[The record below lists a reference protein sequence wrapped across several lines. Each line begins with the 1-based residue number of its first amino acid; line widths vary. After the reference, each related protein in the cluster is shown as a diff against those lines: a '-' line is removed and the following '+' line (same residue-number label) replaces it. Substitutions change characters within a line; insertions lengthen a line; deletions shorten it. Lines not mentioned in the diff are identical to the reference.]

1 MSMKIDSG
9 KLYKAFPYMAAFYV
23 TDKISYLYRVAE
35 GSSASD
41 KLSDLNLGKLFGW
54 PILSI
59 NPLDL
64 LWGMGGCLCLLVYI
78 LYRNSTRKKL
88 RPGEEYGN
96 ARLGTS
102 ADIKPFVNPKFRE
115 NCILSKTEFL
125 TMEEKVKPW
134 YMGRNKN
141 AIFYGGSGAGKTF
154 SMLMPNLMQFHSSY
168 VVVDPKGT
176 LIDSCGDL
184 ILRMGYKIKVFNT
197 IDFDSSMGY
206 NPFSYIKRETDIQKL
221 VNTLMENTKE
231 PDEKGQDPFWP
242 KAEKLL
248 YNALIAYIWEH
259 EVKDAQNMITLL
271 DLISKITVSEP
282 SAVKKKIKNEAG
294 EEEVFTESKDEKNE
308 VDIKFEEHE
317 KEYGETYAVRQY
329 KKFLIAAGKTKR
341 SILASVGARM
351 SPFDIDAVRRTMEFD
366 ELELDKIGDEK
377 TILFFI
383 IDDSDT
389 TFNFLVSM
397 ALSQMFNTLKTKA
410 DLSGGHLKHHVRV
423 LWDETYNTGQVPK
436 LEHLISQLRSRGI
449 SMWMFF
455 QAKNQLI
462 DLYGDKKAEN
472 IEASCDVK
480 GFLGGN
486 EFTSWKDW
494 SELLGQETI
503 DVLDQ
508 SDTYG
513 QTRSSGNSY
522 KKAGKKL
529 KTVEE
534 IGNMPGNKLLVKL
547 RGVPPFYSD
556 KYDTSSHPLYRYTA
570 DADDKYKFDLANYLE
585 NYRMGFLV
593 QDKKYESYT
602 IDLSEEGDIKAG

>member
-1 MSMKIDSG
+1 MIDSSLFFKG
-9 KLYKAFPYMAAFYV
+9 IPYVAVFYI
-23 TDKISYLYRVAE
+23 TDKVAYLYRTAE
-35 GSSASD
+35 GANVSD
-41 KLSDLNLGKLFGW
+41 KITKMNIGNLFGFPIISLNLM
-54 PILSI
+54 
-59 NPLDL
+59 DM
-64 LWGMGGCLCLLVYI
+64 LWGIIGCGCLFLYI
-78 LYRNSTRKKL
+78 WYKDSTRKKL

-96 ARLGTS
+96 ARLGNKK
-102 ADIKPFVNPKFRE
+102 DIQPFINPKFRQ

-125 TMEEKVKPW
+125 TMEERVKPW

-141 AIFYGGSGAGKTF
+141 AVFYGGSGAGKTF

-176 LIDSCGDL
+176 LLDSCGDL
-184 ILRMGYKIKVFNT
+184 IVRMGYKIKVFNT
-197 IDFDSSMGY
+197 IDFSKSMGF
-206 NPFSYIKRETDIQKL
+206 NPFAYIKKETDILKF
-221 VNTLMENTKE
+221 VNALMENTKE

-248 YNALIAYIWEH
+248 YNALIGYICEH
-259 EVKDAQNMITLL
+259 EVKENQNMLTLL
-271 DLISKITVSEP
+271 DLISKIKVSEP
-282 SAVKKKIKNEAG
+282 SQVRKKQK
-294 EEEVFTESKDEKNE
+294 EEDGTESVLTQSQDEKDE
-308 VDIKFEEHE
+308 VDQKFEEHE
-317 KEYGETYAVRQY
+317 KECGCETYSIRQY
-329 KKFLIAAGKTKR
+329 KKFLKAAGKTKR
-341 SILASVGARM
+341 SILASVGSRL
-351 SPFDIDAVRRTMEFD
+351 SPFDIDDVRRVMEVD
-366 ELELDKIGDEK
+366 ELALDKIGDEK
-377 TILFFI
+377 TVLFFI

-389 TFNFLVSM
+389 TFNFLVCI
-397 ALSQMFNTLKTKA
+397 ALSQLFNTLKTKA
-410 DLSGGHLKHHVRV
+410 DLQGGHLKYHVRV

-513 QTRSSGNSY
+513 QSRSSGMSY
-522 KKAGKKL
+522 KKAGRKL
-529 KTVEE
+529 KTIEE
-534 IGNMPGNKLLVKL
+534 IGNMPGNKLLIKL
-547 RGVPPFYSD
+547 RGVPPFYSE
-556 KYDTSSHPLYRYTA
+556 KYDTGTHPLYKYTA
-570 DADDKYKFDLANYLE
+570 DADERYKFDLDRYL
-585 NYRMGFLV
+585 NKFRNGFLV
-593 QDKKYESYT
+593 QDDQYDTIE
-602 IDLSEEGDIKAG
+602 IDLTDENVVKAG

>member
-1 MSMKIDSG
+1 MDKS
-9 KLYKAFPYMAAFYV
+9 KLYKLIPYAAAFYFM
-23 TDKISYLYRVAE
+23 DKFGYIYRVAE
-35 GSSASD
+35 GNNASD
-41 KLSDLNLGKLFGW
+41 KITNIDYGNLFGW

-59 NPLDL
+59 NPWDL
-64 LWGMGGCLCLLVYI
+64 LWGLVGCACLFLYI
-78 LYRNSTRKKL
+78 WYKDSTRKKM

-96 ARLGTS
+96 ARLGTP
-102 ADIKPFVNPKFRE
+102 ADIKPFINPRFRE

-134 YMGRNKN
+134 FMGRNKN

-154 SMLMPNLMQFHSSY
+154 SMLLPNLLQFHSSY

-176 LIDSCGDL
+176 LLDSCGKL
-184 ILRMGYKIKVFNT
+184 ITKMGYKIKVFNT
-197 IDFDSSMGY
+197 IDFDKSMGY
-206 NPFSYIKRETDIQKL
+206 NPFAYIKKETDIQKM
-221 VNTLMENTKE
+221 VSTLMENTKE

-248 YNALIAYIWEH
+248 YNAIIGYICER
-259 EVKDAQNMITLL
+259 EVTDARNMITML
-271 DLISKITVSEP
+271 DLIAKIKVTDPVP
-282 SAVKKKIKNEAG
+282 VKKTRINDNG
-294 EEEVFTESKDEKNE
+294 EEEEYTSMEAEKCA
-308 VDIKFEEHE
+308 VDILFEEHE
-317 KEYGETYAVRQY
+317 EENGETYSVRQY
-329 KKFLIAAGKTKR
+329 KKFLIGAGKTKR
-341 SILASVGARM
+341 SILASVGARL
-351 SPFDIDAVRRTMEFD
+351 SPFDIDTVREKMEFD

-377 TILFFI
+377 TVLFFI

-410 DLSGGHLKHHVRV
+410 DLSGGHLKYHVRV

-503 DVLDQ
+503 DVLGQ

-522 KKAGKKL
+522 RKAGKKL
-529 KTVEE
+529 MSVED

-556 KYDTSSHPLYRYTA
+556 KYDTSTHPLYKFTA
-570 DADDKYKFDLANYLE
+570 DADDKNRFNLEDYLE
-585 NYRMGFLV
+585 NYRMGFLCE
-593 QDKKYESYT
+593 DTEYET
-602 IDLSEEGDIKAG
+602 TVIDLSEEDEIKAG

>member
-1 MSMKIDSG
+1 MDTEKLFKII
-9 KLYKAFPYMAAFYV
+9 PYAAAFYI
-23 TDKISYLYRVAE
+23 TEKMAYLFRVAE
-35 GSSASD
+35 GTTVSE
-41 KLSDLNLGKLFGW
+41 KMRVLNLGKIFGW
-54 PILSI
+54 PIISFH
-59 NPLDL
+59 PLDL
-64 LWGMGGCLCLLVYI
+64 LWGAAGCGCLFLYI
-78 LYRNSTRKKL
+78 LYKNSTRKKL
-88 RPGEEYGN
+88 RPGEEYGT
-96 ARLGTS
+96 ARLGTKK
-102 ADIKPFVNPKFRE
+102 DIEPFINPKFRE

-125 TMEEKVKPW
+125 TMAERVKPW

-141 AIFYGGSGAGKTF
+141 AIFYGGSGAGKTY
-154 SMLMPNLMQFHSSY
+154 SLLMPNLMQFHSSY

-197 IDFDSSMGY
+197 IDFSKSMGY
-206 NPFSYIKRETDIQKL
+206 NPFSYIKKETDIQKM

-248 YNALIAYIWEH
+248 YNALIGYIWEH
-259 EVKDAQNMITLL
+259 EVADAQNMISLL
-271 DLISKITVSEP
+271 NLISKITVSEP
-282 SAVKKKIKNEAG
+282 SAVRSKKKNEDG
-294 EEEVFTESKDEKNE
+294 TESVVTESQEEKNE
-308 VDIKFEEHE
+308 VDEMFEQHE
-317 KEYGETYAVRQY
+317 AENGETYAVRQY

-341 SILASVGARM
+341 SILASVGARL
-351 SPFDIDAVRRTMEFD
+351 SPFDIGEVRSVMEFD
-366 ELELDKIGDEK
+366 ELGLDMLGDEK
-377 TILFFI
+377 TVLFFI

-410 DLSGGHLKHHVRV
+410 DLQGGHLKYHVRV

-508 SDTYG
+508 SDTFG
-513 QTRSSGNSY
+513 QTRSSGNNY

-529 KTVEE
+529 KSIEE

-556 KYDTSSHPLYRYTA
+556 KYDTSSHPLYKYTA
-570 DADDKYKFDLANYLE
+570 DANDKYTFNLEKYFE
-585 NYRMGFLV
+585 NYRNYFLL
-593 QDKKYESYT
+593 QDQIYET
-602 IDLSEEGDIKAG
+602 TVIDLSGEEEQIKAG